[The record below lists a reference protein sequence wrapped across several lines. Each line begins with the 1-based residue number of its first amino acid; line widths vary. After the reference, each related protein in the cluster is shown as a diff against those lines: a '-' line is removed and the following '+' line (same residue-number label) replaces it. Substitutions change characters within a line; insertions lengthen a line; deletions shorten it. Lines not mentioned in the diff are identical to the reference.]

1 MYVKENRVC
10 GNINYPLRALSEL
23 LKEKKKKINNI
34 LKCWFKKS
42 FQYLFRSEEN
52 ISVVIFFSAP
62 LGFLKM
68 YSCLLNRGNGFEDS
82 YS

>member
-10 GNINYPLRALSEL
+10 GNINYPLQALSEL
-23 LKEKKKKINNI
+23 LKEKKVNNI

-42 FQYLFRSEEN
+42 FLYLFRSEEN

-62 LGFLKM
+62 LRFLKM
-68 YSCLLNRGNGFEDS
+68 YSCLLNRGNGFKDS